1 MENDPPVKNSYIF
14 LGNPSSTGCSCH
26 DYWEGKG
33 HLIWT
38 EIKCPDSKG
47 NIMSYHVCPK
57 PSTNQVP
64 IGRHKQLLRR
74 INRSN
79 ICKMLKDHQR
89 NHDCHSH
96 KHFISHWEFMDP
108 VGWPWL
114 KSKFLHGNL
123 YFQTTLLLNS
133 QQTTFQCRWIWRIHL
148 WNLQASCCWC
158 EPRKHPAL
166 RSTESYLFDRAPNI
180 MLYDN
185 PHITG

>member
-1 MENDPPVKNSYIF
+1 MTWEKVYIETSCGKWSQRQLCLF
-14 LGNPSSTGCSCH
+14 LGSPFPLVAVAMTM
-26 DYWEGKG
+26 EGKG

-74 INRSN
+74 INRIEVKSVSWS
-79 ICKMLKDHQR
+79 MDHQR

-96 KHFISHWEFMDP
+96 KHFTSHWEFMDS

-114 KSKFLHGNL
+114 KIKVLTWKSSISNYLAVQLPTNNVSMQVNL
-123 YFQTTLLLNS
+123 TDSSLKPS
-133 QQTTFQCRWIWRIHL
+133 RHHAVDVSHEKR
-148 WNLQASCCWC
+148 
-158 EPRKHPAL
+158 PAL
-166 RSTESYLFDRAPNI
+166 LSTILLI
-180 MLYDN
+180 V
-185 PHITG
+185 